1 MNFLRDNAR
10 LFAMLFIAIATAV
23 FGDFDVEAGENFLT
37 NLISESGFFLGTG
50 LVVLT
55 GYIGERRL
63 IGIEPNTTL
72 TSAVAVLTVLLP
84 ILSPGVDW
92 SSLLATLS
100 SFSGSGV
107 LTIGA
112 VFGVLI
118 NYFADIR
125 IGRPAP
131 EGSER
136 SSYTSQYYTFSD
148 LPKIIAKGRRS

>member
-10 LFAMLFIAIATAV
+10 LFAMLLIAIATAV

-37 NLISESGFFLGTG
+37 NLISEAGFFLGAG

-84 ILSPGVDW
+84 ILAPGVDW
-92 SSLLATLS
+92 SSLLTVLS
-100 SFSGSGV
+100 SFSGSGI

-118 NYFADIR
+118 NYFSDIR

-131 EGSER
+131 EGPD
-136 SSYTSQYYTFSD
+136 SSAYAAQYYSLSD
-148 LPKIIAKGRRS
+148 LPRIIAKGRS